1 MSEQWDS
8 SVKVTLKLYATLGE
22 YLPPGARQ
30 NAVEIE
36 AADGTSPLDLLA
48 RFGVPPE
55 SAHLVLV
62 NGVFVAPERRHD
74 TLLKAGDVL
83 AVWPPVAGG

>member
-1 MSEQWDS
+1 M
-8 SVKVTLKLYATLGE
+8 TLKLYATLGGH
-22 YLPPGARQ
+22 LPPQARNNTLEVEAEEGA
-30 NAVEIE
+30 
-36 AADGTSPLDLLA
+36 SPLSVLR

-62 NGVFVAPERRHD
+62 NGVFVAPERRQD
-74 TLLKAGDVL
+74 AVLKPGDVL

>member
-1 MSEQWDS
+1 
-8 SVKVTLKLYATLGE
+8 VKVTLKLYATLGG

-30 NAVEIE
+30 NTVEVDAE
-36 AADGTSPLDLLA
+36 EGASAMSLLA

-55 SAHLVLV
+55 SVHLLLL
-62 NGVFVAPERRHD
+62 NGVFVPPERRQD
-74 TLLKAGDVL
+74 TNLKPGDVL